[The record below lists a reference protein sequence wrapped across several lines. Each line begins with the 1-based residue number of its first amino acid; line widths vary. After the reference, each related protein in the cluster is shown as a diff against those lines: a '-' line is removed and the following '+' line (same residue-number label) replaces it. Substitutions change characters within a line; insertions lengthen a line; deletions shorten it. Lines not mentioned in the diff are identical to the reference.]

1 MANDNVQTNP
11 GAGGPVIRSIG
22 KTANVAAVANPLGAQ
37 TQIVAI
43 DVGGGADGSPETP
56 LTLGQAV
63 KAASLPVVLAS
74 DQGAILVSENN
85 NPVGPGAFATSQ
97 APITTTSS
105 GAALAARAGAAGAGR
120 VSVTIYNLGSATAY
134 LGNST
139 SVSASNGLPILPG
152 GSYTKRTTAALYAVT
167 STGSTTL
174 AFDEEF

>member
-105 GAALAARAGAAGAGR
+105 GAAGAGR